1 MATRKTQ
8 KRKGERKPSEPEQ
21 SDIIVK
27 CEGSK
32 GDEERNIKQREAYR
46 ETRDGIHVL
55 EALKRTRGI
64 LKIGSS

>member
-1 MATRKTQ
+1 
-8 KRKGERKPSEPEQ
+8 
-21 SDIIVK
+21 VK

-32 GDEERNIKQREAYR
+32 GDEERSERKTKQREGVPRR
-46 ETRDGIHVL
+46 ETRDGTDVL